1 MTLQLPHDAMLLR
14 IFFGER
20 DRYGGRPLHDAILHK
35 ARELQLAGATVLRG
49 PMGYGRNSQVHR
61 ANLLDM
67 SEDLPIVVEIVESEA
82 NIDRLLPELEK
93 MMGSGLVT
101 LEKVK
106 VIRYGDGQGT

>member
-1 MTLQLPHDAMLLR
+1 MLLR

-20 DRYGGRPLHDAILHK
+20 DRYGGRPLLRRDRPQG
-35 ARELQLAGATVLRG
+35 ARTAARRRHRPARPDGLR
-49 PMGYGRNSQVHR
+49 PQFAQVHR
-61 ANLLDM
+61 ANLLDI

-82 NIDRLLPELEK
+82 NIDRLLPELEP